1 MKKFLFAFL
10 LIIPVS
16 SFSQSDG
23 ASKIDELISYLKT
36 HYVDT
41 VNSSQMYEDALKGIL
56 KELDPHSYYLSVE
69 ELKQSNEPLQG
80 NFEGVGI
87 QFNIFH
93 DTIMVVSP
101 ISGGPSE
108 KVGIKSGDKIVKIND
123 TLVAGVKVTNQDV
136 YKKLRGKKGTK
147 VNMKIMRRGEV
158 ELIEFTVTRD
168 KIPVYSV
175 DASYMAA
182 PGVGYIKVNRFASTT
197 MTEFK
202 DAWRELSGKGA
213 KDLILDLTDNSGG
226 YLHAAVELAD
236 EFLASGEMI
245 VYTEGRTSPR
255 KDYTSTSF
263 GAIQQGKLV
272 VMIDEGS
279 ASASEIVSGAIQDHD
294 RGIIV
299 GRRSYGKGLV
309 QNTYNFNDGSAVR
322 LTTARYYTPSGRFI
336 QKPYEG
342 GVDKYY
348 EDLKERYKNGELSD
362 PDKIKFPDSLKH
374 YTDNKR
380 LVFGGGGIMP
390 DLFIG
395 IDTTMITPL
404 LTDLNRKNI
413 INEFCLENVDKNRN
427 LYKTTY
433 PTFEDF
439 EKNFDVEKL
448 IWADFV
454 KFAESKEIVFD
465 KKQLKKSQA
474 FINMR
479 IKAGFAQDLWGR
491 EEFYRV
497 WNTQN
502 NVYVKAV
509 EVIQR
514 KSFKGVDFFE

>member
-1 MKKFLFAFL
+1 MKKIL
-10 LIIPVS
+10 LALTLLLPVF
-16 SFSQSDG
+16 SFSQTDG
-23 ASKIDELISYLKT
+23 SGKIDELINFLKV

-41 VNSSQMYEDALKGIL
+41 VNSNQMYEDALKGIL
-56 KELDPHSYYLSVE
+56 KELDPHSYYLSVK
-69 ELKQSNEPLQG
+69 ELKESNEPLQG

-108 KVGIKSGDKIVKIND
+108 KVGIKSGDKIVMIND

-147 VNMKIMRRGEV
+147 VRMKVMRRGEK

-168 KIPVYSV
+168 KIPVFSV
-175 DASYMAA
+175 DASYLAA
-182 PGVGYIKVNRFASTT
+182 PGVGYIKVNRFSSTT
-197 MTEFK
+197 MSEFK
-202 DAWRELSGKGA
+202 EAWKELANKGA

-236 EFLASGEMI
+236 EFLSSGEMI
-245 VYTEGRTSPR
+245 VYTEGRTSAR

-263 GAIQQGKLV
+263 GSIQQGKLV

-309 QNTYNFNDGSAVR
+309 QNTYSFSDGSAVR

-336 QKPYEG
+336 QKPYEN

-390 DLFIG
+390 DLFIP
-395 IDTTMITPL
+395 IDTTMITDL
-404 LTDLNRKNI
+404 LTDLNRKNV
-413 INEFCLENVDKNRN
+413 INEFCLDQVDRNRDN
-427 LYKTTY
+427 LKKTY

-448 IWADFV
+448 IWPDFV

-465 KKQLKKSQA
+465 KKQLKRSQD
-474 FINMR
+474 FIYMR

-497 WNTQN
+497 WNSRN
-502 NVYVKAV
+502 DVFLKAV

-514 KSFKGVDFFE
+514 KNFKGIDFFE

>member
-491 EEFYRV
+491 KEFYRV
-497 WNTQN
+497 WNTHN
-502 NVYVKAV
+502 NVYAKAV

>member
-1 MKKFLFAFL
+1 MKKFLL
-10 LIIPVS
+10 SLVVLVPVF
-16 SFSQSDG
+16 SFSQTDG
-23 ASKIDELISYLKT
+23 SNKIDELISYLKG

-41 VNSSQMYEDALKGIL
+41 VNSNQMYEDALKGIL

-69 ELKQSNEPLQG
+69 ELKASNEPLQG

-108 KVGIKSGDKIVKIND
+108 KVGIKSGDKVVQIND
-123 TLVAGVKVTNQDV
+123 TLVAGVKITNPDV

-147 VNMKIMRRGEV
+147 VRLKIQRRGEK

-168 KIPVYSV
+168 KIPVFSV

-202 DAWRELSGKGA
+202 EAWRDLAGKGA

-255 KDYTSTSF
+255 KDYFSTNF
-263 GAIQQGKLV
+263 GSIQQGKLV

-294 RGIIV
+294 RGVLI

-309 QNTYNFNDGSAVR
+309 QNTYDLSDGSAVR

-336 QKPYEG
+336 QKPYEN
-342 GVDKYY
+342 GVEKYY

-362 PDKIKFPDSLKH
+362 PDKIKFPDSLKY

-380 LVFGGGGIMP
+380 LVFGGGGVMP

-395 IDTTMITPL
+395 IDTSMVTQL
-404 LTDLNRKNI
+404 LTDVNRKNV
-413 INEFCLENVDKNRN
+413 INEFCLDNVDKNRDQ
-427 LYKTTY
+427 LKKTY

-448 IWADFV
+448 VWADFV
-454 KFAESKEIVFD
+454 KYAESKEIVFD

-474 FINMR
+474 FIFMR
-479 IKAGFAQDLWGR
+479 IKAGFAQDIWGR

-497 WNTQN
+497 WNTEN
-502 NVYVKAV
+502 AIYIKAV

-514 KSFKGVDFFE
+514 KNFKGVDFFE

>member
-427 LYKTTY
+427 QYKTTY

>member
-1 MKKFLFAFL
+1 MKKLFSAVLLIFPSFLF
-10 LIIPVS
+10 
-16 SFSQSDG
+16 SQTNNAD
-23 ASKIDELISYLKT
+23 KIDELVNYLRG

-41 VNSSQMYEDALKGIL
+41 VNSDQLYENALKGIL
-56 KELDPHSYYLSVE
+56 KELDPHSYYLSVQ
-69 ELKQSNEPLQG
+69 ELKESNEPLQG

-108 KVGIKSGDKIVKIND
+108 KVGIKSGDKIIMIED
-123 TLVAGVKVTNQDV
+123 TLVAGVQVKNSDV

-147 VNMKIMRRGEV
+147 VRLKIKRRGEAQ
-158 ELIEFTVTRD
+158 LIEFTVTRD
-168 KIPVYSV
+168 KIPVFSV

-182 PGVGYIKVNRFASTT
+182 PEVGYIKVNRFAATT

-202 DAWRELSGKGA
+202 EGWRELVGKGA
-213 KDLILDLTDNSGG
+213 KHLILDLTDNSGG
-226 YLHAAVELAD
+226 YLNAAVELAD
-236 EFLASGEMI
+236 EFLSSGEMI
-245 VYTEGRTSPR
+245 VYTEGRTSAR
-255 KDYTSTSF
+255 RDYTATSF
-263 GAIQQGKLV
+263 GGLQQGKLV
-272 VMIDEGS
+272 IMIDEGS

-294 RGIIV
+294 RGVIV

-309 QNTYNFNDGSAVR
+309 QNTYSFTDGSAVR

-390 DLFIG
+390 DVFIG
-395 IDTTMITPL
+395 IDTTMITDL
-404 LTDLNRKNI
+404 LTDLSRKNI
-413 INEFCLENVDKNRN
+413 INEFCLDNVDKNRDQ
-427 LYKTTY
+427 LKKTY

-448 IWADFV
+448 VWSDFV
-454 KFAESKEIVFD
+454 KFAESKEIKFD
-465 KKQLKKSQA
+465 KKQLKSSQA

-479 IKAGFAQDLWGR
+479 IKAAFAQDLWGR

-497 WNTQN
+497 WNTEN
-502 NVYVKAV
+502 KVYLKAM

-514 KSFKGVDFFE
+514 KSFKGVDYFE

>member
-502 NVYVKAV
+502 NVYAKAV